1 MNEVFDTSD
10 ILSSLPSVPI
20 ENQAID
26 YHHEKLCNLNKI
38 NFKLAGVA
46 QLSCS
51 DDSGV
56 SFLDTSNS
64 SNEDCS
70 SENFKADLAV
80 RRYSTSTSKQYTA
93 CRIKTTYS
101 TIEKSKSAKRN
112 LILTNPLVSQSMDL
126 DERARDSSVTTL

>member
-1 MNEVFDTSD
+1 MANELTLNEVFDTSD

-56 SFLDTSNS
+56 SFLDTSKS

-70 SENFKADLAV
+70 SENFKADLS
-80 RRYSTSTSKQYTA
+80 RGIYSSNDPYFIPMTDRTCGENFCY
-93 CRIKTTYS
+93 
-101 TIEKSKSAKRN
+101 
-112 LILTNPLVSQSMDL
+112 
-126 DERARDSSVTTL
+126 